1 MGKNVV
7 GERLVRGLWKDF
19 GRLRWEH
26 AEGLLGRGF
35 TAVWPQSRERMRGA
49 GNFIAVNR
57 NYPGKHDIKVNK
69 VTSHGDQVISEV
81 FIRSVLPGN
90 KRLKLFAVS
99 FFTIRNGKI
108 ASAREYWS
116 DTYPAPSWRKRW
128 AEKY

>member
-1 MGKNVV
+1 MSKNMV
-7 GERLVRGLWKDF
+7 GEKLVRRLWKNLAE
-19 GRLRWEH
+19 LRWEH
-26 AEGLLGRGF
+26 AESLLDKKF
-35 TAVWPQSRERMRGA
+35 VALWPQSRERMRGPQ
-49 GNFIAVNR
+49 NFIAVNR

-99 FFTIRNGKI
+99 FFTVHNDKI

-116 DTYPAPSWRKRW
+116 DTYPAPSWRKKW
-128 AEKY
+128 VEKY